1 MPTTPLPVENLC
13 VTFDSPNAFLRATVD
28 WGTLLKNKDDWGSLK
43 KEFYRNGV
51 IFFLKTRPKMI
62 RLLRI
67 RIKIVFSHCLNL
79 AQRYFSSFNQ

>member
-1 MPTTPLPVENLC
+1 MRDTDPDPKVEICSNQGQTHM
-13 VTFDSPNAFLRATVD
+13 VKIR
-28 WGTLLKNKDDWGSLK
+28 KNKDDWGSLK

-62 RLLRI
+62 GLLRI
-67 RIKIVFSHCLNL
+67 RIKIIFSHCLNL